1 MSGAGV
7 TEEELTDLVR
17 QTAEAAAALIS
28 GDIRRYFTLTKH
40 ADDFTLL
47 TPFGGEP
54 RRGSDT
60 SEEALEA
67 MAQFFHGGEASLEL
81 VQSYTSGDLAVLV
94 LIERLHG
101 EVGGM
106 PDQDLSLRVTLVYR
120 REGQEWRLVHRH
132 ADPLVHG
139 IGLERLV
146 ALARGEGHS
155 RPCRASGGAPSHACR
170 PWLAPLIC
178 AAGLR
183 SAAMGCRARYV
194 LAPILPRQPEAM
206 A

>member
-1 MSGAGV
+1 MNREPTSRVKASGHAADRARSHRWGPRFGWTINRRPRCGRDDLKGRGAIMSDADIA
-7 TEEELTDLVR
+7 EEELNDLVR
-17 QTAEAAAALIS
+17 QTEQAAAALIS

-47 TPFGGEP
+47 APFGGEP
-54 RRGSDT
+54 RHGSDT
-60 SEEALEA
+60 SKEALEA
-67 MAQFFHGGEASLEL
+67 MAQFFRGGEASLEL

-120 REGQEWRLVHRH
+120 RDRQQWRLVHRH

-139 IGLERLV
+139 ISLERLA
-146 ALARGEGHS
+146 ALARGD
-155 RPCRASGGAPSHACR
+155 
-170 PWLAPLIC
+170 
-178 AAGLR
+178 
-183 SAAMGCRARYV
+183 
-194 LAPILPRQPEAM
+194 
-206 A
+206 

>member
-7 TEEELTDLVR
+7 TEEELTDLVQR
-17 QTAEAAAALIS
+17 TAEAAAALIS

-47 TPFGGEP
+47 APFGGEP

-67 MAQFFHGGEASLEL
+67 MAQFFRGGEASLEL

-120 REGQEWRLVHRH
+120 REGQEWQLVHRH
-132 ADPLVHG
+132 ADPLVHS
-139 IGLERLV
+139 IGLERLA
-146 ALARGEGHS
+146 ALARGN
-155 RPCRASGGAPSHACR
+155 
-170 PWLAPLIC
+170 
-178 AAGLR
+178 
-183 SAAMGCRARYV
+183 
-194 LAPILPRQPEAM
+194 
-206 A
+206 

>member
-17 QTAEAAAALIS
+17 QTAESAAALIS

-47 TPFGGEP
+47 APFGGEP

-81 VQSYTSGDLAVLV
+81 VQAYTSGDLAVLV

-146 ALARGEGHS
+146 ALARGD
-155 RPCRASGGAPSHACR
+155 
-170 PWLAPLIC
+170 
-178 AAGLR
+178 
-183 SAAMGCRARYV
+183 
-194 LAPILPRQPEAM
+194 
-206 A
+206 